1 MGGNKHRKSSQ
12 SFFSIF
18 NIFSSKKSRAVQYDA
33 YDSDPKVWP
42 SDYDR
47 DQWGFAEP
55 DIDRK
60 AEAFILNYKKRVSE
74 SERFQLNPA
83 AGIP

>member
-1 MGGNKHRKSSQ
+1 MGGNKQRKSSF

-33 YDSDPKVWP
+33 YDSSRKVWP

-47 DQWGFAEP
+47 DQWGVAEP
-55 DIDRK
+55 DIDKK
-60 AEAFILNYKKRVSE
+60 AEAFILKYKRRVSE
-74 SERFQLNPA
+74 SERFQLDPA
-83 AGIP
+83 A

>member
-1 MGGNKHRKSSQ
+1 MGGNKHRKSSP

-18 NIFSSKKSRAVQYDA
+18 NIFSSKKSRSVQYDS

-47 DQWGFAEP
+47 DQWGVAES

-60 AEAFILNYKKRVSE
+60 AEAFILKCSE
-74 SERFQLNPA
+74 SEHFQLDPA
-83 AGIP
+83 AGIA